1 MSRSNCVCAGQLLP
15 CTPRMKFTLIDHVV
29 EQSAARIVIR
39 KHVSMAEEYLA
50 DHFPTF
56 PVLPGVLM
64 VETMV
69 QAARLMLRD
78 RSPARLVLGEVKAFK
93 FAGMVRPGEALE
105 VEVSLAAAHDDGSFT
120 CKGAGTVIR
129 FPRGGANESERGE
142 TACSG
147 RFTMRAITR
156 T

>member
-1 MSRSNCVCAGQLLP
+1 MR
-15 CTPRMKFTLIDHVV
+15 FTLIDHVV
-29 EQSAARIVIR
+29 EQCPDRVIAR
-39 KHVSMAEEYLA
+39 KHVSLAEEYLA

-69 QAARLMLRD
+69 QAARLMLAS
-78 RSPARLVLGEVKAFK
+78 RSNVRLVLGEVKAFK

-105 VEVSLAAAHDDGSFT
+105 VEVSLAGANDDGSFL
-120 CKGAGTVIR
+120 CKGTGTVLR
-129 FPRGGANESERGE
+129 FPSGPESESARGE

-147 RFTMRAITR
+147 RFTMRPTR
-156 T
+156 TFESGTRTFEPSGPASDL

>member
-1 MSRSNCVCAGQLLP
+1 
-15 CTPRMKFTLIDHVV
+15 MKLTLIDQVI
-29 EQSAARIVIR
+29 EQTAERIIAR
-39 KHVSMAEEYLA
+39 KHVRAEEEYLA

-69 QAARLMLRD
+69 EAARLL
-78 RSPARLVLGEVKAFK
+78 LVSHTREQLALGEVRAFK

-105 VEVSLAAAHDDGSFT
+105 VEVSLLAAHDDGSFD
-120 CKGAGTVIR
+120 CKGTGTVIR
-129 FPRGGANESERGE
+129 FPTGVSTAEVRGE

-147 RFTMRAITR
+147 RFTMRAVLA
-156 T
+156 